1 MQLPPDSAGGRLLG
15 LGNGLKAEK
24 SVAYSLGLVLRPL
37 PSLNMSLDLYQI
49 TITDRIVSSGSLL
62 GSSQGVVISQP
73 VLDAIAANGNSLDN
87 VTETGLQLFTNG
99 IDTRTRGA
107 DLCLHSSRS
116 RIAGAMSPTGLPEP
130 TTPLW

>member
-1 MQLPPDSAGGRLLG
+1 
-15 LGNGLKAEK
+15 
-24 SVAYSLGLVLRPL
+24 
-37 PSLNMSLDLYQI
+37 MSLDFYQI

-62 GSSQGVVISQP
+62 GSSQGVVVSQP

-107 DLCLHSSRS
+107 DLAFTLPS
-116 RIAGAMSPTGLPEP
+116 RIAGEMSPTGSLEH
-130 TTPLW
+130 TTRLR